1 MTSQSI
7 RLLNATSTGERLT
20 FEDPAVDLARLDRM
34 PRELR
39 WAFQDSATK
48 LSTKAFEAHLRWSMQ
63 NHGNPAR
70 TIAKLREHEKNEIAV
85 HGGEYRAECGTPYPH
100 LEAAASIQRYGAMG
114 QSKYPPK
121 NYGRPVIHP
130 RKGRRRRRVHAM
142 VG

>member
-1 MTSQSI
+1 MSQSI

-48 LSTKAFEAHLRWSMQ
+48 LSTKAFEAHLQWSVQ
-63 NHGNPAR
+63 NGYGHTR
-70 TIAKLREHEKNEIAV
+70 TLRKLREIETNEVAV
-85 HGGEYRAECGTPYPH
+85 FAGEYRAQCGTPYPH
-100 LEAAASIQRYGAMG
+100 VAAGVSIQRYGDLG
-114 QSKYPPK
+114 PSKHPPK
-121 NYGRPVIHP
+121 RYGRPVIHP